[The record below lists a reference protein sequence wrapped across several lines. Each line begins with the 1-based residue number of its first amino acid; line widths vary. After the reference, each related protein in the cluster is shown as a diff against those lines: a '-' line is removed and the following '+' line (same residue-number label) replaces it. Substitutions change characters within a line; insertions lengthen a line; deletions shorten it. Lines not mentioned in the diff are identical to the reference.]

1 MSAPQFGLF
10 IFGDEILSGK
20 RQDQHFE
27 RIKAILGARG
37 LALSWVQYLGDD
49 RVRCTQALQQSF
61 ASGDVVFSCGGIGST
76 PDDHTRQ
83 AAADAL
89 GLPLVLHPQAEA
101 LIRERAADTGQPAT
115 PERLRMGEFPKGSEI
130 IPNPYNKIAG
140 FSIQRHYFVP
150 GFPVMA
156 WPMIEW
162 VLDTHYRHAFRS
174 AAEFDHS
181 MIVLDCYE
189 ATITPL
195 MQRLCEKYP
204 QFKFYSLP
212 SAGEQGRP
220 RHVEL
225 GVKAQADGPAQG
237 GSAQANASEPMP
249 PALFDQAFAEF
260 KEGVAALGGRI
271 AEEVTARR

>member
-1 MSAPQFGLF
+1 MRPFGLF

-20 RQDQHFE
+20 REDAHFD
-27 RIKAILGARG
+27 RVKSILGARG
-37 LALSWVQYLGDD
+37 LALSWVHYLGDD
-49 RVRCTQALQQSF
+49 RLRCTQALRQSF
-61 ASGDVVFSCGGIGST
+61 ASDDVVLSCGGIGST

-89 GLPLVLHPQAEA
+89 GLPLVLHPKAAE
-101 LIRERAADTGQPAT
+101 LIRERAADTGQVAT
-115 PERLRMGEFPKGSEI
+115 VERLRMGEFPQGADI

-140 FSIQRHYFVP
+140 FSIRSHHFVP

-156 WPMIEW
+156 WPMMEW
-162 VLDTHYRHAFRS
+162 VLDTYYRDLFRS
-174 AAEFDHS
+174 AAEFDQS

-195 MQRLCEKYP
+195 MQTLCERYP

-212 SAGEQGRP
+212 SAGENGRP

-225 GVKAQADGPAQG
+225 GVKAQADDSAS
-237 GSAQANASEPMP
+237 GSAAGQAAQA
-249 PALFDQAFAEF
+249 PALFDQAYAEF
-260 KEGVAALGGRI
+260 KQGVIALGGRI
-271 AEEVTARR
+271 AEEITARR